1 MMTSSINPS
10 SRRSAK
16 EGHKHYTHLRTE
28 ILDIKVR
35 GRLRREGDWRRAMFH
50 WCGCVHLPAM
60 IRIVGRLIMFS
71 RAFSFGVGGERR
83 IL

>member
-1 MMTSSINPS
+1 MMISSINPS

-16 EGHKHYTHLRTE
+16 EGHKHCTHSRTE
-28 ILDIKVR
+28 ILDIKLQ
-35 GRLRREGDWRRAMFH
+35 GRLGSEGDWRRAMFH

-60 IRIVGRLIMFS
+60 ICIVGRLIMFS
-71 RAFSFGVGGERR
+71 RAFSFGVGEERR